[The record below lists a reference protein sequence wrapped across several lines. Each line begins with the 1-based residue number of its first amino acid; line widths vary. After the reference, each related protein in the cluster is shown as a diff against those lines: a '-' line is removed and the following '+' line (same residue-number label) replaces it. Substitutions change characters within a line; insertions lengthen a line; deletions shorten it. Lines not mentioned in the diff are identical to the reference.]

1 MVLKNISESKKKK
14 KIPIISLH
22 RKVHDYKTHFHDKLF
37 SSLKSISQ
45 SLARYFL
52 MVVAV
57 M

>member
-1 MVLKNISESKKKK
+1 MVLKNISESKKKNTNN
-14 KIPIISLH
+14 IIA